1 MASIYLD
8 NLPFFRNIVNV
19 AAEQVKQLES
29 TATTTSTTTSE
40 TSQPLNSDSEN
51 TSDISGIK
59 ICARIRPLIEKEKE
73 DDRNITGV
81 LAKGKDQ
88 AMLFEPR
95 VKFRRAVIP
104 EATVSLFWFL
114 HGSKSDDWLEA

>member
-29 TATTTSTTTSE
+29 TATTTTTTSE

-51 TSDISGIK
+51 TWDISGIK

-114 HGSKSDDWLEA
+114 HGSRSDDWLEA